1 MKPLDSRQL
10 FSLSLGMLFLT
21 VPGLETISSAT
32 AVEFANAWERDAET
46 IQPIAAST
54 TVAKPVGLDPAQ
66 LERSLD
72 RGDIAG
78 GIQQIELGWK
88 RQFEN
93 YYQGKL
99 TSHLLDVD
107 RIVQVLEKNDRK
119 TGQKAALIYAVPTPN
134 SLELLLVAPGGPPI
148 HRRVGGANRDALT
161 ATTKAFRHEVTDPTS
176 TPAAYLPSA
185 QALYQW
191 MIAPLEP
198 DLKARGI
205 NSLVFCLGKGLRS
218 LPLAALQ
225 DGQRFLVE
233 KYSLSIIP
241 AFNLLDTRFFRLQ
254 NARVLAM
261 GASEFKDKSALPG
274 VPLEL
279 SEVVHSL
286 GKGERWLNQDFT
298 LANLKVR
305 RDAYPF
311 EIVHFATHAKFLPGD
326 VSQSYIQF
334 WDSQLKQDQFKL
346 LGLRSPTVQ
355 LLVLS
360 ACQTALG
367 DAQAELGFAGLA
379 VQSGSKAALASL
391 WAVSDTGT
399 LTLMSEFYRQL
410 PSASIK
416 ADALRKTQIAMLKGR
431 LNLRAAAPPR
441 LSRAGQP
448 PPSVNNASEEVDYT
462 HPYYWS
468 AFTLVGN
475 PW

>member
-1 MKPLDSRQL
+1 MKALQL
-10 FSLSLGMLFLT
+10 KQILVLSLGVLL
-21 VPGLETISSAT
+21 GTISILENRFSAT
-32 AVEFANAWERDAET
+32 AAEL
-46 IQPIAAST
+46 PSDSEKSEAST
-54 TVAKPVGLDPAQ
+54 VPIPVAKPVGLDVAQ

-72 RGDIAG
+72 QGDIAG

-88 RQFEN
+88 RQFED

-99 TSHLLDVD
+99 TSRLRDVD
-107 RIVQVLEKNDRK
+107 QIAQVLEKKHRK
-119 TGQKAALIYAVPTPN
+119 TGQKAALIYMVPTAN
-134 SLELLLVAPGGPPI
+134 HLELVLIAPGGSPV
-148 HRRVGGANRDALT
+148 HRRVAAANRDALT
-161 ATTKAFRHEVTDPTS
+161 AMTKVFRNEVTNPTN
-176 TPAAYLPSA
+176 TGAAYLPSA
-185 QALYQW
+185 QTLYQW

-205 NSLVFCLGKGLRS
+205 NTLIFCLGKGLRS
-218 LPLAALQ
+218 LPLAALY
-225 DGQRFLVE
+225 DGQQFLVE
-233 KYSLSIIP
+233 KYSLAIIP
-241 AFNLLDTRFFRLQ
+241 AFNLLDNRVTKLQ
-254 NARVLAM
+254 NVQVLAM
-261 GASEFKDKSALPG
+261 GASEFKDKSTLPG

-279 SEVVHSL
+279 SAIVSGL
-286 GKGERWLNQDFT
+286 GKGERWLNQSFT
-298 LANLKVR
+298 LETLKAR
-305 RDAYPF
+305 RTAYPF
-311 EIVHFATHAKFLPGD
+311 EIIHLATHAKFLPGD

-334 WDSQLKQDQFKL
+334 WDDRLKQNQFKT

-399 LTLMSEFYRQL
+399 LRLMSEFYRQL
-410 PSASIK
+410 LLAPTK
-416 ADALRKTQIAMLKGR
+416 AEALRQTQIEMLKGKKTVTASDSNR
-431 LNLRAAAPPR
+431 
-441 LSRAGQP
+441 SD
-448 PPSVNNASEEVDYT
+448 NADYT